1 MEGSMDIEDN
11 ERTKRQQAFPL
22 ISLAT
27 LFMDDTLKKGRS
39 IKIPSL
45 GIEIKPEKVIVSNDD

>member
-1 MEGSMDIEDN
+1 MDIDDIVGV
-11 ERTKRQQAFPL
+11 KRQQVFPV

>member
-1 MEGSMDIEDN
+1 MDIEDN